1 MKKFL
6 LSFALVPTIA
16 IAANDPKA
24 CHSNIGDVE
33 RLACYDNATEYSVP
47 AETDSATS
55 ASSPVQSAEAGKQW
69 HVEIDGSA
77 LDDRKD
83 VYLRVT
89 SDEAEA
95 TGYGN
100 TSYATLFVRCM
111 KNSTNAFISFSSYTS
126 DGQSVKYR
134 LDDGPMRTVWM
145 EPINGGDG
153 IGIWSGARAIPFIK
167 DLLNKEKLAVAYESY
182 SNANLEFTFD
192 VSGLRAKI
200 GPLSESCGWTP

>member
-1 MKKFL
+1 MAPKR
-6 LSFALVPTIA
+6 P
-16 IAANDPKA
+16 AARTA
-24 CHSNIGDVE
+24 GHSIQGDVE
-33 RLACYDNATEYSVP
+33 RLSCYDEASEYRTTTDADSTT
-47 AETDSATS
+47 AESA
-55 ASSPVQSAEAGKQW
+55 PVQSGATGNQW
-69 HVEIDGSA
+69 KVDIDGSA

-89 SDEAEA
+89 SDEADA

-111 KNSTNAFISFSSYTS
+111 KNSTNAFISFDSYTS
-126 DGQSVKYR
+126 DSRSVKYR
-134 LDDGPMRTVWM
+134 LDDEPIRTIWM
-145 EPINGGDG
+145 EPVNGGDG

-167 DLLNKEKLAVAYESY
+167 DLLDRQKLAVAYESY

-200 GPLSESCGWTP
+200 GPLTESCEWNS